1 MYQDY
6 WGLQEKPF
14 ENTPDPRFFYR
25 SPATTETFAKLL
37 YALRSNQGGILL
49 TGESGC
55 GKTMLS
61 RSLVNE
67 LDPDKTEVA
76 LLTSPSPTPTQLL
89 REILYQ
95 VGETQLD
102 EDHTE
107 IVHRLN
113 GRLYDNF
120 SLGKTTVVI
129 IDEGQLL
136 EDAKLF
142 EEIRLLL
149 NFQLN
154 DAFLITLLL
163 IGQPEL
169 GERIRN
175 LPQLDDRLSARG
187 LLRPLERRDVG
198 AYINHRMGIAG
209 RTDPVFTPEAIE
221 LISQYSGGI
230 PRRLNYVCDLCLVL
244 GYSQQVSQIDEKLA
258 YRIILDEED
267 SRV

>member
-1 MYQDY
+1 LYQDF
-6 WGLQEKPF
+6 WGLKEKPF
-14 ENTPDPRFFYR
+14 ENTPAPRFFFR
-25 SPATTETFAKLL
+25 SPTVTETFAKLL
-37 YALRSNQGGILL
+37 YAIKSNQGAVLL
-49 TGESGC
+49 TGEAGC

-61 RSLVNE
+61 RSLVDE

-76 LLTSPSPTPTQLL
+76 LLTSPSPTPTDLL

-95 VGETQLD
+95 IGENQLD

-120 SLGKTTVVI
+120 SLGKSTLVI

-136 EDAKLF
+136 TDNSLF

-175 LPQLDDRLSARG
+175 LSQLDDRLSARG
-187 LLRPLERRDVG
+187 ILRPLERRDVG
-198 AYINHRMGIAG
+198 AYINHRMNVAG
-209 RTDPVFTPEAIE
+209 RSESAFSPEAVE

-230 PRRLNYVCDLCLVL
+230 PRRLNHICDLCLVL
-244 GYSQQVSQIDEKLA
+244 SYSSQIDLVDEAMA
-258 YRIILDEED
+258 YRIILDEEE
-267 SRV
+267 SYV

>member
-1 MYQDY
+1 
-6 WGLQEKPF
+6 
-14 ENTPDPRFFYR
+14 
-25 SPATTETFAKLL
+25 
-37 YALRSNQGGILL
+37 LL

-67 LDPDKTEVA
+67 LDPDITEVA
-76 LLTSPSPTPTQLL
+76 LLTSPSPTPTELL

-120 SLGKTTVVI
+120 SLGKTTLVI

-169 GERIRN
+169 AERIRN
-175 LPQLDDRLSARG
+175 WMTDSPPAAYCAHSNAAMSVPTSITAWESPAARIRYS
-187 LLRPLERRDVG
+187 RPKPS
-198 AYINHRMGIAG
+198 N
-209 RTDPVFTPEAIE
+209 
-221 LISQYSGGI
+221 
-230 PRRLNYVCDLCLVL
+230 
-244 GYSQQVSQIDEKLA
+244 
-258 YRIILDEED
+258 
-267 SRV
+267 